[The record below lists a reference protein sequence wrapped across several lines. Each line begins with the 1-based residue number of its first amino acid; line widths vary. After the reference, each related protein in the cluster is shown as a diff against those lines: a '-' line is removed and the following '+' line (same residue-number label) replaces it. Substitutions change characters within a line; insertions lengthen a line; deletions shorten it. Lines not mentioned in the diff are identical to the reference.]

1 MSTGDRIIIVLVS
14 LAALGLGL
22 FFITCEGIG
31 VYEYLHKAHGL
42 GYMTLA
48 GLGVVAML
56 AVAPLLAE
64 TARRHGHGWSA
75 LVLWLSVPMC
85 LTVVLSSAVT
95 RTGAATDADE
105 AARIHATQAAAIAVE
120 AQGVAKVGLVSA
132 QESWNREC
140 RTGHG
145 PKCDKATTVLNDAKT
160 RYAAANAA
168 LTGTPA
174 NGRDPL
180 AARLAAMFPGLQEAT
195 VRLWWPLLLPLVV
208 AIGAEILI
216 TASIRLLPRAFVS
229 RAIVEQVNPLSLY
242 EFAADRLERGAE
254 HLSLPDFYRAYAAT
268 ARDLGRR
275 PVGSDAFATALRR
288 LSDEAGLTIEHRD
301 DEELYLANVRLTEL
315 AEGAH
320 P

>member
-1 MSTGDRIIIVLVS
+1 MSTGDRIIIVFVS
-14 LAALGLGL
+14 IAALGLGL
-22 FFITCEGIG
+22 FFIACEGLG

-42 GYMTLA
+42 GYITLA

-75 LVLWLSVPMC
+75 LVLWLSVPLC

-105 AARIHATQAAAIAVE
+105 AERVQARQATAIAIE
-120 AQGVAKVGLVSA
+120 AQGIAKASLQDA
-132 QESWNREC
+132 QAIRRREC
-140 RTGHG
+140 RTGNG
-145 PKCDKATTVLNDAKT
+145 PKCKDIAGKLAVAEHRYDAASNALKEATTET
-160 RYAAANAA
+160 
-168 LTGTPA
+168 
-174 NGRDPL
+174 RDPL
-180 AARLAAMFPGLQEAT
+180 AARLAAMFPGLSEGT
-195 VRLWWPLLLPLVV
+195 IRLWWPLLLPFVV

-229 RAIVEQVNPLSLY
+229 RAIVEQVKPLSLY
-242 EFAADRLERGAE
+242 EFAADRLERGEE

-268 ARDLGRR
+268 AYDLGRR
-275 PVGSDAFATALRR
+275 PVGSDAFASALRR

-301 DEELYLANVRLTEL
+301 DEQLYLANVRLTGL